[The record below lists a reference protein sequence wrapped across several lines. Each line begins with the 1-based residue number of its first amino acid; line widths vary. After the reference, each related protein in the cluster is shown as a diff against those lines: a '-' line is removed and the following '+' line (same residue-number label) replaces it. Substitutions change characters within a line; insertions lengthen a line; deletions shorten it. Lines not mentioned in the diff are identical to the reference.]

1 VIQTGAMELAEAGS
15 GSDQRADVGR
25 WFAAIDH
32 LQIGTGASSWI
43 AQVVGIYVDGP
54 DLWVQVSPTHAPVNT
69 LVLRVSEAS
78 PIDAATMALRDG
90 CRRPVAR
97 LQVIDLRPTR
107 SPDARRD

>member
-1 VIQTGAMELAEAGS
+1 MELAEAGA
-15 GSDQRADVGR
+15 GSDQRADVDR
-25 WFAAIDH
+25 WFAAIDR

-78 PIDAATMALRDG
+78 PIDAATMALG
-90 CRRPVAR
+90 CRWPVAR

>member
-1 VIQTGAMELAEAGS
+1 MELTEAGS
-15 GSDQRADVGR
+15 GPDRWGEVDR

-69 LVLRVSEAS
+69 LVLRVSEDS
-78 PIDAATMALRDG
+78 PIDAATMALRDRDG
-90 CRRPVAR
+90 CRWPVAR

-107 SPDARRD
+107 SPDARSD

>member
-1 VIQTGAMELAEAGS
+1 MELAAAGS
-15 GSDQRADVGR
+15 GSDQRADVDR
-25 WFAAIDH
+25 WFTAIDH

-54 DLWVQVSPTHAPVNT
+54 DLWVQVSPTDAPVNT

-90 CRRPVAR
+90 CRWPVAR

>member
-1 VIQTGAMELAEAGS
+1 MELTEAGS
-15 GSDQRADVGR
+15 GPDRRGEVDR

-54 DLWVQVSPTHAPVNT
+54 DLWVQVSPTQALVNT
-69 LVLRVSEAS
+69 LVLRVSEDS

-90 CRRPVAR
+90 YRWPVTR

-107 SPDARRD
+107 SPDARSD